1 VLNPTDSSETPHGGG
16 PTDDTPRPQTSTRD
30 LGELRDRLVAWL
42 TRQLPPGADP
52 RVSEFDVPDSNG
64 LSSET
69 VLFDLT
75 WRDGDA
81 TRVDRLVARLAP
93 MGSAVPVFPTY
104 DLERQYR
111 ALEGVATLSSVP
123 VPHVRWLELDA
134 GPLGSPFFVM
144 DRIDGQVPPDLMPYN
159 IASWLTEAT
168 PEQRDHLQD
177 ATVQILADLHAIPDP
192 TDRFAFLAP
201 AGTGSLLERNV
212 AEQWAYYEWVSA
224 GTRQPLLER
233 CFEWLRAHWPAEEG
247 AAVLSWGDSR
257 IGNVIYRDFE
267 PVAVLD
273 WEMATLGPPELD
285 LGWLIFLHRFF
296 QDVAAQFELPGLP
309 DFLRRD
315 EVAARYEALTGHT
328 PHDLDFYTMYAALRH
343 GIIMSRIQQRAIHF
357 GEAEAPDDPDDL
369 ITHRATLEAML
380 DGGYW
385 SQFAPT

>member
-1 VLNPTDSSETPHGGG
+1 
-16 PTDDTPRPQTSTRD
+16 
-30 LGELRDRLVAWL
+30 VAWL
-42 TRQLPPGADP
+42 VERLPAGADP

-75 WRDGDA
+75 WRDRER
-81 TRVDRLVARLAP
+81 TQVDRLVARLTP
-93 MGSAVPVFPTY
+93 MTAAVPVFPSY
-104 DLERQYR
+104 DLEKQYR
-111 ALEGVATLSSVP
+111 VLEGVAELSSVP

-134 GPLGSPFFVM
+134 DALGSPFFVM
-144 DRIDGQVPPDLMPYN
+144 DRVDGQVPPDLMPYN

-168 PEQRDHLQD
+168 SAQRDHLQD

-192 TDRFAFLAP
+192 TDRFGFLAP
-201 AGTGSLLERNV
+201 AGTGSLLARHV
-212 AEQWAYYEWVSA
+212 AEQWMYYEWVSA
-224 GTRQPLLER
+224 GTPQPLLER
-233 CFEWLRAHWPAEEG
+233 CFQWLRDHWPAEESD
-247 AAVLSWGDSR
+247 AVLSWGDSR

-296 QDVAAQFELPGLP
+296 QDVAGQFTLPGLP

-315 EVAARYEALTGHT
+315 DVAVRYEALTGHE
-328 PHDLDFYTMYAALRH
+328 PRDLDFYTLYAALRH

-357 GEAEAPDDPDDL
+357 GEAEPPEDPDDL

-385 SQFAPT
+385 SALAPA